1 VLHCCCKT
9 NLIWEPYLDKRTASL
24 LSSLTDRNFSVVEGG
39 SWACYSRSTAIYV
52 GENPGTHKIENS
64 IQIHITPTNAVP
76 PAPPKWLQ
84 KMMKRIPVHLGQYR
98 QKNRGYVR
106 YWTCVF
112 CGLSSETAAIATVLE
127 RCLVDAPEAQQ
138 KLMALLKTQDQ
149 QRLSE
154 MSNTIEA
161 VVLEAILALS
171 RDGRELAYAK
181 EIAAEAN
188 RLLEARGE
196 TTRLSPE
203 NVAHKLKKLGLRTHP
218 LSQTGNGLTFDRAT
232 IAQIQQ
238 LAAMYMVDVM
248 EDTPAEA
255 KNLHGPQT
263 TENK

>member
-1 VLHCCCKT
+1 
-9 NLIWEPYLDKRTASL
+9 
-24 LSSLTDRNFSVVEGG
+24 
-39 SWACYSRSTAIYV
+39 
-52 GENPGTHKIENS
+52 
-64 IQIHITPTNAVP
+64 
-76 PAPPKWLQ
+76 
-84 KMMKRIPVHLGQYR
+84 
-98 QKNRGYVR
+98 
-106 YWTCVF
+106 
-112 CGLSSETAAIATVLE
+112 
-127 RCLVDAPEAQQ
+127 
-138 KLMALLKTQDQ
+138 MALLKTQDQ

-171 RDGRELAYAK
+171 RDGRELAYVK

-203 NVAHKLKKLGLRTHP
+203 NVAHKLKKLGLYP

-248 EDTPAEA
+248 EDTPAEGQEPPWPA
-255 KNLHGPQT
+255 NYRK
-263 TENK
+263 